1 MAGAVYALRYCGL
14 GLIAIVVGVIAMSDL
29 ALGVAGLAVLMFF
42 EVIPGVSNGSLSKP
56 YGLVLVLS
64 WLGSMARKE
73 RMPLL
78 LRERPVLAFLLM
90 GFVIWS
96 GASALWASDPGAAKT
111 RAVQLALV
119 VTLFFVVYSAVR
131 TEKDFLLIVWAF
143 LTGASLV
150 CIDSILN
157 SHLDGGRL
165 TTGILDPNYL
175 AATLA
180 CSVVVASFLLLGT
193 TGLARVVL
201 FVYIGVD
208 FIALALTESR
218 GGLIAAGAALLAAC
232 VVAGPVRTQVIA
244 FALVLAAAG
253 LVYFAVIA
261 PASAPEHRI
270 TTISTA
276 SSSGR
281 TDEWN
286 IALRM
291 ASQHPL
297 TGVGIGNFQSVEN
310 RYLGGGI
317 NLITAKEDV
326 HTALVVHNTYLE
338 LLAEIGVIGLALF
351 LGIVVT
357 TIVESRCGSGIRAHC
372 EPVGARYPD
381 ESLTARGLVAGAVG
395 LLAAY
400 TFLSG
405 EYEKELW
412 LVLALLAT
420 IPNVARAE
428 LERQADL
435 PVRAGEAARRA
446 GRTARSLDGVRH
458 VAVGRRPAACHFP
471 TAAVFPLHPRF
482 FASEVF
488 QVLLEETRDTV
499 ELGIERPFS
508 HCSKTARDQAL
519 T

>member
-1 MAGAVYALRYCGL
+1 MISSWTPPHARSFGRLWPALVALALSVSVAAGAVYEPRYAVL
-14 GLIAIVVGVIAMSDL
+14 GLMAIVVFVIAMSDL

-165 TTGILDPNYL
+165 TGGILDPNYL

-261 PASAPEHRI
+261 PESARARI

-276 SSSGR
+276 SSSGW

-326 HTALVVHNTYLE
+326 HTALLVHNTYLE

-351 LGIVVT
+351 LGIVVA
-357 TIVESRCGSGIRAHC
+357 TIGAAASGIRALRAGR
-372 EPVGARYPD
+372 VRYR
-381 ESLTARGLVAGAVG
+381 TGVAARGLVAGTVG

-428 LERQADL
+428 L
-435 PVRAGEAARRA
+435 ARRA
-446 GRTARSLDGVRH
+446 DDPVRPE
-458 VAVGRRPAACHFP
+458 RL
-471 TAAVFPLHPRF
+471 PL
-482 FASEVF
+482 
-488 QVLLEETRDTV
+488 
-499 ELGIERPFS
+499 
-508 HCSKTARDQAL
+508 AL
-519 T
+519 AEPHGQSAPV